1 MLSLALLTILMRL
14 DGFGRLAAGASTSPV
29 SAITSSTICGA
40 VCVKMFREAL
50 CFTYKEKKTILV
62 AAHFGDMK
70 IYEDWAYEI
79 DVTLLVIS
87 TSR

>member
-40 VCVKMFREAL
+40 DCVKMFREAL
-50 CFTYKEKKTILV
+50 CFTYKEKNILV
-62 AAHFGDMK
+62 AAHVSDMK
-70 IYEDWAYEI
+70 IYEEWAYEI
-79 DVTLLVIS
+79 KVTLLVIS
-87 TSR
+87 TAR

>member
-29 SAITSSTICGA
+29 SAITSTIRGA
-40 VCVKMFREAL
+40 DCVKMFREAL
-50 CFTYKEKKTILV
+50 CFTFEEKHILV
-62 AAHFGDMK
+62 AAYFGDMK
-70 IYEDWAYEI
+70 MYEEWAYEI

-87 TSR
+87 TAR